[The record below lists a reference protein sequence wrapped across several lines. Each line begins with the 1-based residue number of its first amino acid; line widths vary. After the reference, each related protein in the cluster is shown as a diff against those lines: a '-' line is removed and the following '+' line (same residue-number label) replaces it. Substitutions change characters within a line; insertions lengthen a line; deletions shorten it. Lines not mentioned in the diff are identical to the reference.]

1 MNKRYII
8 AFILL
13 ALGLMFVVGT
23 FGKYEFDGFIDP
35 AEFIG
40 KTVLGLA
47 MMAAA
52 LPISGDLDELVE
64 KGGDKHDTRRK

>member
-8 AFILL
+8 AFIIL
-13 ALGLMFVVGT
+13 ALGLVLVVGT

-40 KTVLGLA
+40 KTALGLL

-52 LPISGDLDELVE
+52 VPVSGDLDDFMA
-64 KGGDKHDTRRK
+64 KGGEKHDTRRR

>member
-1 MNKRYII
+1 MNKRYIV
-8 AFILL
+8 AFVLL
-13 ALGLMFVVGT
+13 ALGLVLVVGT
-23 FGKYEFDGFIDP
+23 FGKYEFDGVIAP

-52 LPISGDLDELVE
+52 LPISGDLDERIE
-64 KGGDKHDTRRK
+64 KGGEKHDTRRK

>member
-1 MNKRYII
+1 MMNKRYII

-13 ALGLMFVVGT
+13 ALGLVLVVGT

-40 KTVLGLA
+40 KTALGLL

-52 LPISGDLDELVE
+52 VPVSGDLKGSDEDE
-64 KGGDKHDTRRK
+64 DTDSM

>member
-13 ALGLMFVVGT
+13 ALGLMLVVGT
-23 FGKYEFDGFIDP
+23 FGKYEFDGFIAP

-40 KTVLGLA
+40 KTALGLA

-64 KGGDKHDTRRK
+64 KGGDKHDTRRW